1 MKRFRVACRQ
11 CELVLFFVDRIGE
24 DELRVLRQHLR
35 AAHPDAVVP
44 NDAPAGLVLAH
55 YDVHEVT
62 P

>member
-35 AAHPDAVVP
+35 AAHPDAAVP
-44 NDAPAGLVLAH
+44 DNAPAGPILASF
-55 YDVHEVT
+55 DVEEVT